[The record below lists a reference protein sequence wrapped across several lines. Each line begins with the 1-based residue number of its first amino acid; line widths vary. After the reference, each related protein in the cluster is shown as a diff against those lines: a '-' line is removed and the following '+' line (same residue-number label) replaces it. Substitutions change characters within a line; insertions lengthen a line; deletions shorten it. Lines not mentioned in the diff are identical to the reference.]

1 MSTNFNVIQA
11 QRDLAV
17 ARNSELQAQLDYQ
30 LALIAFETVQRVG
43 GSGGTSVGGSST
55 PGSFGSIAPLPAVA
69 SPTTSQTTL
78 TGPGGGF

>member
-30 LALIAFETVQRVG
+30 LALIAFEAIQRVG
-43 GSGGTSVGGSST
+43 SAGASST
-55 PGSFGSIAPLPAVA
+55 AGVVTPGAVVMPPGVATPA
-69 SPTTSQTTL
+69 TTTL
-78 TGPGGGF
+78 TGPGGGGN